1 MKMKLNESRLP
12 KDLYSWMQECLD
24 EFVSDVEDE
33 MENGKYYDTDTETM
47 IEGFKMDYAH
57 APQNHLFYDFRD
69 TLKTIKTFSF
79 DQIYNLYRPSQ
90 DEFDESAL
98 FRALDK
104 LVLNSFVE
112 QNRSVFEELA
122 DSMNNLYGMDKD
134 VKNRSK
140 TNYESLR
147 RHKRRYRK

>member
-1 MKMKLNESRLP
+1 MKMRLNEGKLP
-12 KDLYSWMQECLD
+12 KDLYSWMHECLD
-24 EFVSDVEDE
+24 EFVSEVENE
-33 MENGKYYDTDTETM
+33 IENGEYYDTDTEAL
-47 IEGFKMDYAH
+47 IEAFKQDYKH
-57 APQNHLFYDFRD
+57 APQNHLFYDFYD

-90 DEFDESAL
+90 DEFDENAL

-104 LVLNSFVE
+104 LVLNSFVD

-122 DSMNNLYGMDKD
+122 DSMNELYGMSVD
-134 VKNRSK
+134 VKNKSK

-147 RHKRRYRK
+147 RNKRKFK